1 MNDQKPHPSAGDA
14 FPDDGSQSGGVASRA
29 KDREEAGDSEGT
41 GNREGAGNRSGHPVF
56 EAVLYPRRSLSPR
69 GFVILISATGIVGF
83 VYGIAFLLMGAWPIF
98 GFCGTEWLLFIYLFR
113 KHLKGDRR
121 AERLRLYE
129 DRFTVETISPKGEVQ
144 RYRFQPYWL
153 QVILDRPEEPD
164 NALYLRSHGKQ
175 LQIGAFLSPQER
187 RDIAGELRHV
197 LTRWRMA

>member
-1 MNDQKPHPSAGDA
+1 MNDQKRHPSSGDLS
-14 FPDDGSQSGGVASRA
+14 PDDGSQSDGAVSKAA
-29 KDREEAGDSEGT
+29 DRTA
-41 GNREGAGNRSGHPVF
+41 HPVF

-69 GFVILISATGIVGF
+69 GFVILISVTGIVGF
-83 VYGIAFLLMGAWPIF
+83 IYGMAFLLMGAWPIF

-121 AERLRLYE
+121 AERLRLYD

-153 QVILDRPEEPD
+153 QVILDRPNEPD

-187 RDIAGELRHV
+187 RDFAGELRHV
-197 LTRWRMA
+197 LTSWRTA

>member
-1 MNDQKPHPSAGDA
+1 MNDQQRHPSFIETADPGPNA
-14 FPDDGSQSGGVASRA
+14 A
-29 KDREEAGDSEGT
+29 T
-41 GNREGAGNRSGHPVF
+41 GPAGAGPAGAGPAEALTYPVF

-69 GFVILISATGIVGF
+69 GFVILITVTGIVGF
-83 VYGIAFLLMGAWPIF
+83 AYGIAFLLMGAWPIF

-121 AERLRLYE
+121 AERLRLYD
-129 DRFTVETISPKGEVQ
+129 DRFTVETISPRGEVQ

-153 QVILDRPEEPD
+153 QVILDRPDEPD

-187 RDIAGELRHV
+187 RDIAGELRHA
-197 LTRWRMA
+197 LTRWRAA

>member
-1 MNDQKPHPSAGDA
+1 MNDQKRHPSAGDLSS
-14 FPDDGSQSGGVASRA
+14 DEGIQSGGVAW
-29 KDREEAGDSEGT
+29 GT
-41 GNREGAGNRSGHPVF
+41 RDRSGHPVF
-56 EAVLYPRRSLSPR
+56 EAVLYPHRSLSPR
-69 GFVILISATGIVGF
+69 GFVILISVTGIVGF

-113 KHLKGDRR
+113 KHLNGDRQ
-121 AERLRLYE
+121 AERLRLYD

-175 LQIGAFLSPQER
+175 LQIGTFLSPQER

-197 LTRWRMA
+197 LTRWRTA